1 MTPCCPRCGSP
12 VREEQAH
19 IRCPQCGVVEN
30 FTGGDAGLPLAAS
43 NFLEVSE
50 LGVRGLEKH
59 RFIA

>member
-1 MTPCCPRCGSP
+1 MTPYPRCGSP

-19 IRCPQCGVVEN
+19 IRCPQCGVIED
-30 FTGGDAGLPLAAS
+30 FPGGDAGLPPTTG
-43 NFLEVSE
+43 NFLEVTE

>member
-1 MTPCCPRCGSP
+1 MPTYR
-12 VREEQAH
+12 
-19 IRCPQCGVVEN
+19 
-30 FTGGDAGLPLAAS
+30 LAAS